1 MAFAYSAA
9 VAGAG
14 TVSCASSTTVT
25 GVGTNFAFSLGAGAT
40 STQARVGGTITVGGN
55 TRTIVAIASATSL
68 TVDVAFGTF
77 SAQAFT
83 VQTEIIQ
90 TGTDTMNLSLGSAT
104 GILITNRQDL
114 YRTFDV
120 RGCDFTVNGT
130 LTVDSTVAQLRN
142 DGSCSNRFTVN
153 GSASGGEIIFNGRRA
168 NAGNGPFPYFGFD
181 WLGNNGNKIMRLAS
195 TNASF
200 PAKFTMIDSAVR
212 FGSDWLT
219 TDSGN
224 FSRIITQGDECWI
237 FCARGTGTSQARIR
251 QDNTTATIDFQAVQT
266 WVGVWLNFGV
276 PQLSLKGYTPIN
288 TDGPEIN
295 LASVPTA
302 SRITIDNF
310 NTTHVVANYYAGVQI
325 VLLGSAWTRLK
336 NNLLGTNISWRS
348 SSSSGG
354 RHNVI
359 EFSKQITIK
368 AQDTAGNLLSDG
380 FMYYQPVGS
389 NVAGVRAKGIT
400 SDITFDLTQ
409 QNIAT
414 VEGSASSEFVF
425 AWAFTT
431 ATVNLSAYSYFCTG
445 QTRGAETHSIGSS
458 RYGYDKQ
465 YATVNLAGN
474 NDATPTYVHTSLPT
488 SDKVIATAQAITG
501 VAFNFATKVMTITG
515 NLTYQQIYDA
525 YQYALNI
532 SANLFQADNCL
543 TINST
548 SNYVGWTI
556 NVGTGVTVS
565 QGSGNFTKLQA
576 QTITLTGTAQITGV
590 YQDSTGTSTV
600 LEISGFDAGS
610 AVYVEDNSE
619 VQKFY
624 SASASGTVT
633 VYIPPTGTGSW
644 YYAVEKYG
652 NQRQS
657 DFFTFSGGLKS
668 MVVKALPDTGL
679 TQSNVSTVSAYT
691 ALETPDK
698 IYDYVAYLRLSLPH
712 IGYGQ
717 ITFKNG
723 QSLDLENAS
732 MVVNQSASN
741 VASFNYTSKVLTIKS
756 TSLANGTTYNKII
769 TAPPATVIANTNEV
783 ITVEI
788 EDANGDSS
796 INIQGGSGSFSI
808 FKFPI
813 ATTAYPSGG
822 DDDRISPTNLITS
835 TAGNGK
841 FRFISDPLYN
851 YMVYDNTQG
860 NKSNIPK
867 EDKINEEWF
876 EISKGAYTAGLYQGE
891 DQIALA
897 QVNEVYDILARVNN
911 LLLDTEAIK
920 GTGFTK
926 DVHSL
931 VNIEAEFE
939 NVPTPGEIWSNP
951 ERTLTS
957 AGASGATLSEI
968 EGSLILAKKAQ
979 IDALGTPLQESTY
992 VAPDNAIIGQI
1003 KTKVDTLDNYDDT
1016 SIQGKVDALGSPL
1029 QEGSYVAP
1037 DNTTI
1042 GEIKA
1047 KVDTLENY
1055 NDISLQG
1062 KVDSI
1067 EAKVDTL
1074 ENYDDTSLQAKVDGT
1089 LKAVDYVEPD
1099 NAAISEINTK
1109 VDALPSKTEIVAGI
1123 RTDLTPELSRID
1135 TNIGSRASL
1144 DDLAI
1149 VDDKIDQI
1157 PTNTLLSNDS
1167 RLDNLD
1173 AEISSRSTLSLE
1185 EVEASTILAK
1195 EESIDQIGSDI
1206 GDIPATVWTHDNR
1219 TLNGDVVE

>member
-1 MAFAYSAA
+1 MAFAYSTA
-9 VAGAG
+9 VSGAG

-25 GVGTNFAFSLGAGAT
+25 GVGTSFAIGLGGVAGT
-40 STQARVGGTITVGGN
+40 NQARVGGTITVGGN

-77 SAQAFT
+77 LAQAFT
-83 VQTEIIQ
+83 VQTGIIQ

-120 RGCDFTVNGT
+120 RGCDLTINGT

-142 DGSCSNRFTVN
+142 DGSCTNRFTVN

-168 NAGNGPFPYFGFD
+168 NANNAPFPYFGFD
-181 WLGNNGNKIMRLAS
+181 WIGQNGQKVMKLAS

-200 PAKFTMIDSAVR
+200 PAKFTMLDSAVR

-224 FSRIITQGDECWI
+224 FSRITTQGDECWI

-310 NTTHVVANYYAGVQI
+310 NTTYIVANYYAGVQI

-348 SSSSGG
+348 SSAVGG

-414 VEGSASSEFVF
+414 VGGSASSEFVF

-431 ATVNLSAYSYFCTG
+431 ATVNLSSYNYFCTG

-501 VAFNFATKVMTITG
+501 VTFNFATKVMTITG

-525 YQYALNI
+525 YQYALNV

-543 TINST
+543 TINSN

-600 LEISGFDAGS
+600 LQISGFDAGS
-610 AVYVEDNSE
+610 AVYVEDNNE

-668 MVVKALPDTGL
+668 IVVKALPDTGL

-691 ALETPDK
+691 ILDTPDK
-698 IYDYVAYLRLSLPH
+698 IYDYVAYLRLSVPH

-732 MVVNQSASN
+732 MVVNASASS
-741 VASFNYTSKVLTIKS
+741 VAVFNYTTKVLTIKS
-756 TSLANGTTYNKII
+756 TSLASGTTYNKII
-769 TAPPATVIANTNEV
+769 TAPPATVTANSTEI
-783 ITVEI
+783 ITVDI

-796 INIQGGSGSFSI
+796 VTINGGDGTFELW
-808 FKFPI
+808 KV
-813 ATTAYPSGG
+813 TTATATNDYATGTKLTT
-822 DDDRISPTNLITS
+822 PTI
-835 TAGNGK
+835 GNIK
-841 FRFISDPLYN
+841 FRFIGLSGFDIVGIDIN
-851 YMVYDNTQG
+851 
-860 NKSNIPK
+860 SNIRRR
-867 EDKINEEWF
+867 
-876 EISKGAYTAGLYQGE
+876 SSMLKGVYSQSFYVG
-891 DQIALA
+891 DQIQLA
-897 QVNEVYDILARVNN
+897 QAPTVDSIYTKVQVLEVDL
-911 LLLDTEAIK
+911 EAIK

-931 VNIEAEFE
+931 VNIEGYTDSI
-939 NVPTPGEIWSNP
+939 PTDVWTAT

-957 AGASGATLSEI
+957 EGASGATLAEI

-979 IDALGTPLQESTY
+979 IDALGTPLQAS
-992 VAPDNAIIGQI
+992 
-1003 KTKVDTLDNYDDT
+1003 
-1016 SIQGKVDALGSPL
+1016 
-1029 QEGSYVAP
+1029 SYVAP
-1037 DNTTI
+1037 DNTKI
-1042 GEIKA
+1042 GQIK
-1047 KVDTLENY
+1047 D
-1055 NDISLQG
+1055 
-1062 KVDSI
+1062 
-1067 EAKVDTL
+1067 KVDTL
-1074 ENYDDTSLQAKVDGT
+1074 ENYDDTNLEDKVDNIYMQTGTISVQVDALGTPLQAD
-1089 LKAVDYVEPD
+1089 DYIAPD
-1099 NAAISEINTK
+1099 NTTIGLINTK
-1109 VDALPSKTEIVAGI
+1109 IDASGSSNKA
-1123 RTDLTPELSRID
+1123 DLTIINN
-1135 TNIGSRASL
+1135 NIKKASIL
-1144 DDLAI
+1144 VPAS
-1149 VDDKIDQI
+1149 Q
-1157 PTNTLLSNDS
+1157 
-1167 RLDNLD
+1167 NL
-1173 AEISSRSTLSLE
+1173 T
-1185 EVEASTILAK
+1185 
-1195 EESIDQIGSDI
+1195 
-1206 GDIPATVWTHDNR
+1206 
-1219 TLNGDVVE
+1219 